1 MMLSSMA
8 SLCGFDLGG
17 AGKRLFAGTGL
28 GTNERM
34 RLIKLL
40 EEVDLGGGERYV
52 ERSYGVVDSLGLGAP
67 TMGASTP
74 RAQCHASAIC
84 GIDTS

>member
-1 MMLSSMA
+1 MMLSSMS
-8 SLCGFDLGG
+8 SLCDFDFGS
-17 AGKRLFAGTGL
+17 ASKRLFAGTGL
-28 GTNERM
+28 GTNECV

-52 ERSYGVVDSLGLGAP
+52 ERSYGVVDSLGLGQP

-84 GIDTS
+84 GIGAS